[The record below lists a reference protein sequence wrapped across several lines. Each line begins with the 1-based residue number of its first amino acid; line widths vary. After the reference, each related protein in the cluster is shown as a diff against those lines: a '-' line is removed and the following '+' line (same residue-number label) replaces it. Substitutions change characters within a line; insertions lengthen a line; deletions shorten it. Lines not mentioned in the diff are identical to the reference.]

1 MEEPCT
7 KHIAAGEAYALDGH
21 VKMQCTLCCWL
32 YLSYASSSALLS
44 MSSFSSSLLCGFL
57 PSAFPSIPLSPF
69 LTSFLNR
76 LCFLPFS
83 YNALFSQRHRS
94 MKTASPQ
101 NTLVLLSVFLS
112 MSLFLTL
119 THTHAH
125 TKHLSMEIEIMIMY
139 PSVCIKVLPLQ
150 KNAGRHEMQ
159 K

>member
-1 MEEPCT
+1 M
-7 KHIAAGEAYALDGH
+7 H
-21 VKMQCTLCCWL
+21 
-32 YLSYASSSALLS
+32 
-44 MSSFSSSLLCGFL
+44 SLLLALSLLRLFL
-57 PSAFPSIPLSPF
+57 CSPIYVLLFLVPSLWFPSICVPILPSISLPHLLPQLSLF
-69 LTSFLNR
+69 SAS
-76 LCFLPFS
+76 FS
-83 YNALFSQRHRS
+83 YNALFSQKHRS

-101 NTLVLLSVFLS
+101 STLVLLSVFLS